1 MENKEKR
8 KTYHNKVKEVSTCS
22 EVCRQIVWK
31 SADCSSPSPGLERG
45 EERRGCIRS
54 RSRSLRALTNEMPLS
69 LPRGHQSTVYY
80 TPTPPILFVLPKYND
95 GIGNWKEEN
104 GDVVVVVISL
114 ELQTTHQ
121 FLQSRRR
128 PLLGPSPG

>member
-45 EERRGCIRS
+45 EERRG
-54 RSRSLRALTNEMPLS
+54 ED
-69 LPRGHQSTVYY
+69 
-80 TPTPPILFVLPKYND
+80 VLDLDPDHY
-95 GIGNWKEEN
+95 
-104 GDVVVVVISL
+104 
-114 ELQTTHQ
+114 EL
-121 FLQSRRR
+121 
-128 PLLGPSPG
+128 